1 MGFLGF
7 VIAGEN
13 MFQVLGRPLP
23 EFCTQVVVNKLSYGM
38 GAWFLGNSLSKTLTS
53 TGAYEIYVNDNLEF
67 SKLNLG

>member
-23 EFCTQVVVNKLSYGM
+23 EFYTQVAVNKWSYGM
-38 GAWFLGNSLSKTLTS
+38 GAWFLGNQLSSSLIS
-53 TGAYEIYVNDNLEF
+53 TGAFEIYVDDNLEF